1 MAVLAAFM
9 MVAVAGIV
17 IVQSSDESEAAAGE
31 AGFMNVY
38 VNSAG
43 TWAGQTVLAANG
55 CEALKATSFYS
66 ASTATID
73 DRYTYT
79 YVWDGQTYTDINAA
93 YGTVTKLQDVANS
106 GSNTWN
112 VFVYIKDANGNWSW
126 ETGTNASGYYKPF
139 ADYANL
145 LANYGTA
152 NIAFWFGNIG
162 DSSAV
167 QTAKAALLAS
177 SPEERGLTQIA
188 KGPGSVYEHLFFL
201 KNKAGS
207 TMTFTTS
214 VTTYN
219 PVTFQYTSNVTL
231 TNAVLSAGVYVV
243 GYGSDAEL
251 ALIDALGTDASF
263 YASTDPVPGYQK
275 YGWIDKIFN
284 VGTETVV
291 EGSGPDATTHYYFW
305 SLYTTYDESIP
316 YMAWAGYNIGA
327 YSALINAPLV
337 DGTLAL
343 IYEYS

>member
-1 MAVLAAFM
+1 
-9 MVAVAGIV
+9 
-17 IVQSSDESEAAAGE
+17 
-31 AGFMNVY
+31 
-38 VNSAG
+38 
-43 TWAGQTVLAANG
+43 
-55 CEALKATSFYS
+55 
-66 ASTATID
+66 
-73 DRYTYT
+73 
-79 YVWDGQTYTDINAA
+79 
-93 YGTVTKLQDVANS
+93 
-106 GSNTWN
+106 
-112 VFVYIKDANGNWSW
+112 
-126 ETGTNASGYYKPF
+126 
-139 ADYANL
+139 
-145 LANYGTA
+145 
-152 NIAFWFGNIG
+152 
-162 DSSAV
+162 
-167 QTAKAALLAS
+167 
-177 SPEERGLTQIA
+177 
-188 KGPGSVYEHLFFL
+188 
-201 KNKAGS
+201 
-207 TMTFTTS
+207 MTFTTS